1 MFLAG
6 AGLFGVSLVLARRP
20 GIDPTEEAIFRA
32 ANDAPDGITIPVR
45 SVMQMGTFV
54 TVPVRSVMQMGTFG
68 TVPVLSAV
76 ALLARKPRMAAAL
89 GIGGTAAWVLAKQA
103 KRLGGRP
110 RPEGILT
117 DVRTREKING
127 DLGWPSGHTAVAT
140 SIAVT
145 AWHETPRW
153 SHPFLAVGTAT
164 TAFGRMFVGAHLP
177 LDLAGGAGLGMMVSA
192 VARRFP
198 RDRPT

>member
-1 MFLAG
+1 MSRPLGRDVGLFLAG
-6 AGLFGVSLVLARRP
+6 AALFGTSLVLARRP
-20 GIDPTEEAIFRA
+20 GVDPVEEAIFRA
-32 ANDAPDGITIPVR
+32 ANDAPDATTI
-45 SVMQMGTFV
+45 
-54 TVPVRSVMQMGTFG
+54 PVRSVMQMGTFG
-68 TVPVLSAV
+68 TVPVVSAV
-76 ALLARKPRMAAAL
+76 ALLAGKPRLAAAL
-89 GIGGTAAWVLAKQA
+89 GVGGTAAWVLAKQV
-103 KRLGGRP
+103 KVLGGRP

-153 SHPFLAVGTAT
+153 SHPFLAAGTAT